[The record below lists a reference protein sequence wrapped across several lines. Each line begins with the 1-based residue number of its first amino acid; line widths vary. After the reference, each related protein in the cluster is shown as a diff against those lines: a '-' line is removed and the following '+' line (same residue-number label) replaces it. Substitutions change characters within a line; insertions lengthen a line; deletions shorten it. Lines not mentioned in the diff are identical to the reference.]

1 VHRFL
6 RTQWLIGQEGLHKL
20 QAATV
25 AVCGLGGVGGAAV
38 EALARSGIG
47 KLVIIDHD
55 RVDPTNINRQLIAF
69 TSTIGQPKVEVAAA
83 RLRDINPECEVIAL
97 QMFYNKDCSQQ
108 LFDHQPD
115 YVVDAIDSV
124 AAKVDLITECVARNV
139 PIISS
144 MGAGNKLDPTK
155 FMVADISETHT
166 CPLAKV
172 VRTNLR
178 KLGIT
183 RGVKTVFSTEQP
195 RKIDRGDTDER
206 APGSIA
212 FVPPV
217 AGYIIASVV
226 IRDLLAK

>member
-1 VHRFL
+1 MHRFL

-55 RVDPTNINRQLIAF
+55 RVDPTNINRQLIAL

-115 YVVDAIDSV
+115 CVVDAIDSV

-155 FMVADISETHT
+155 FMVTDISETHT

>member
-55 RVDPTNINRQLIAF
+55 RVDPTNINRQLIAL

-115 YVVDAIDSV
+115 CVVDAIDSV

-155 FMVADISETHT
+155 FMVTDISETHT

>member
-1 VHRFL
+1 MHRFL

-155 FMVADISETHT
+155 FMVTDISETHT

-195 RKIDRGDTDER
+195 RKIERGDTDER

>member
-1 VHRFL
+1 MHRFL

-195 RKIDRGDTDER
+195 RKIERGDTDER

>member
-1 VHRFL
+1 MHRFL

-55 RVDPTNINRQLIAF
+55 RVDPTNINRQLIAL

-155 FMVADISETHT
+155 FMVTDISETHT

>member
-195 RKIDRGDTDER
+195 RKIERGDTDER

>member
-1 VHRFL
+1 MHRFL

>member
-1 VHRFL
+1 MHRFL

-55 RVDPTNINRQLIAF
+55 RVDPTNINRQLIAL

-195 RKIDRGDTDER
+195 RKIERGDTDER

>member
-1 VHRFL
+1 MHRFL

-55 RVDPTNINRQLIAF
+55 RVDPTNINRQLIAL

-155 FMVADISETHT
+155 FMVTDISETHT

-195 RKIDRGDTDER
+195 CKIDRGDTDER

>member
-1 VHRFL
+1 MHRFL

-155 FMVADISETHT
+155 FMVTDISETHT

>member
-115 YVVDAIDSV
+115 CVVDAIDSV